1 MARFNDSED
10 MLEDT
15 WNMEYAGAN
24 TGLGIWD
31 SYYPV
36 YPTRLKKY
44 DNVGLAEAIV
54 SSILSTGL
62 CEHVIC
68 LPKFTFF
75 RILLTIFYW
84 TLDLLCFISNINVAQ
99 FYLFIFY
106 YMFRTYH

>member
-1 MARFNDSED
+1 VQFEFFCFRKRTQNLNFVLVSRFNDSED

-15 WNMEYAGAN
+15 WNMEYAGGNA
-24 TGLGIWD
+24 GVGIWD

-62 CEHVIC
+62 
-68 LPKFTFF
+68 
-75 RILLTIFYW
+75 
-84 TLDLLCFISNINVAQ
+84 
-99 FYLFIFY
+99 
-106 YMFRTYH
+106 